1 MLFRSPT
8 TPLSPLPYHTANGKT
23 ASAVIV
29 ILRVD
34 TRRAR
39 TQVVTVGSRTSSSRP
54 PVTTRD
60 AFVDVA
66 IRARVVARTEKV
78 ERISYHSFLMLIL
91 DNLSSEQQD
100 LVYATNAYDS
110 AGGRR
115 PRGRRPKVLTPCGQ
129 RDRM

>member
-1 MLFRSPT
+1 MP
-8 TPLSPLPYHTANGKT
+8 
-23 ASAVIV
+23 AVIV
-29 ILRVD
+29 TLRVD
-34 TRRAR
+34 TRRVR
-39 TQVVTVGSRTSSSRP
+39 TQVATVCSRASSSRP
-54 PVTTRD
+54 PVAIGD
-60 AFVDVA
+60 ASEDVA
-66 IRARVVARTEKV
+66 IRALVEARTEKV